1 MTLADAFAHFTAHLH
16 SKTLR
21 PFLGWRVCNA
31 ANTNSRTA
39 RPSRACAAGEAFD
52 PRVSPNSLQNV
63 SHDAPYTGERA

>member
-1 MTLADAFAHFTAHLH
+1 MTLCESLAHFAAHLH

-52 PRVSPNSLQNV
+52 PRVSPTYSAG
-63 SHDAPYTGERA
+63 DA

>member
-1 MTLADAFAHFTAHLH
+1 MTLCESLAAFTAHLH

-63 SHDAPYTGERA
+63 SHDAPYTGDRA

>member
-31 ANTNSRTA
+31 ANENGVQ
-39 RPSRACAAGEAFD
+39 P
-52 PRVSPNSLQNV
+52 
-63 SHDAPYTGERA
+63 

>member
-1 MTLADAFAHFTAHLH
+1 MTLCESLAHFTAHLH

-31 ANTNSRTA
+31 ANMNSRTA

-52 PRVSPNSLQNV
+52 PRVSPNPLQNV
-63 SHDAPYTGERA
+63 SHDAPYTGDRA

>member
-1 MTLADAFAHFTAHLH
+1 MTLADAFAAFTAHLH

-39 RPSRACAAGEAFD
+39 SLSRACAAGEAFD
-52 PRVSPNSLQNV
+52 PRVSPNSLQIV
-63 SHDAPYTGERA
+63 SHDAHITQVQP

>member
-1 MTLADAFAHFTAHLH
+1 VTLADAFAHFTAHLH

-21 PFLGWRVCNA
+21 PFLGWRVCDA

-52 PRVSPNSLQNV
+52 PRVSPNPLQNV
-63 SHDAPYTGERA
+63 SHDAHYTGERA